1 MLQKLKENFEKLVA
15 LYEAEREKNETLSR
29 TLAESQAA
37 CKAYGEQI
45 VELEKKIEHLK
56 LTAAFVS
63 PEGSTREAREKIDRL
78 IREIDKCVSLL
89 EK

>member
-15 LYEAEREKNETLSR
+15 LYEAEKEKNEALSR
-29 TLAESQAA
+29 SLAESQAA

-56 LTAAFVS
+56 LTAAFVPS
-63 PEGSTREAREKIDRL
+63 GDQPREAREKVDRL
-78 IREIDKCVSLL
+78 IREIDKCISLL